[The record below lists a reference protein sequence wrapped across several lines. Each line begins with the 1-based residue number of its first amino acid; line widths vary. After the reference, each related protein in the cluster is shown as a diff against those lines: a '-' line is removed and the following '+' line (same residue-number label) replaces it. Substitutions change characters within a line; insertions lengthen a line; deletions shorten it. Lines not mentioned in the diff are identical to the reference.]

1 MLCMHAFFLNRVLI
15 ISLICKLSLGA
26 HTHSFFSVTRRNA
39 HTRTVE
45 AGDMVIRMRHEAS
58 APGHQ
63 LTEVGLGSD
72 GAQEVSHCPAAE
84 PGARVLQPPPPLFL
98 SCFSFLNSRRKASAP
113 HAQCC
118 TGTHSSSH
126 LKRQTPIR
134 HVVC

>member
-1 MLCMHAFFLNRVLI
+1 MHASFLNRVLI

-26 HTHSFFSVTRRNA
+26 HTHSFFLLRVET
-39 HTRTVE
+39 HTHTVE

-84 PGARVLQPPPPLFL
+84 PGARVLQPPSSTFPLLLLF
-98 SCFSFLNSRRKASAP
+98 P
-113 HAQCC
+113 
-118 TGTHSSSH
+118 
-126 LKRQTPIR
+126 
-134 HVVC
+134 